1 MKNIKRKLFSTITL
15 GAILLSTPVFAK
27 GTKDIYVNGNKV
39 IDKAQVQM
47 VNNQVTVAVD
57 ELAKQLGYEYSID
70 IVEKHPVNGKRYV
83 YYQIKQPDGKAEWRF
98 NADTKRISIREKKPK
113 EEVYEES
120 DFANYKVENNKLY
133 ISLQTVENI
142 LHIPVTNITQG
153 INLGTTTEKDILN
166 DKNKY
171 PFMTKDELVEY
182 MKYTRR
188 GSLEDADN
196 VEEYLNR
203 INNTL
208 KSIPLQGKTNKQ
220 KLKLIAEKVAK
231 EVSYDR
237 VAANNE
243 DKYLEAYA
251 TTGIIKSNKA
261 TCSGYAE
268 YYYLLCKGAGLN
280 VKLVH
285 GNVPLGFHAWNI
297 YEEKGVKYN
306 IDVTVMDYKDGRI
319 DYNYFYKTVDNFKK
333 RGRVITEIFE

>member
-1 MKNIKRKLFSTITL
+1 MKNIKRKLFSTIAL
-15 GAILLSTPVFAK
+15 GTILLSTPVFAK
-27 GTKDIYVNGNKV
+27 GTKDIYFNGNKI

-47 VNNQVTVAVD
+47 VNNQVTVALD
-57 ELAKQLGYEYSID
+57 ELANQLGYEYSID
-70 IVEKHPVNGKRYV
+70 IVEKHPVNGNRYV
-83 YYQIKQPDGKAEWRF
+83 YYQIKQPDGLAEWRF
-98 NADTKRISIREKKPK
+98 NADTKRISISEMKPK
-113 EEVYEES
+113 EEVYEER
-120 DFANYKVENNKLY
+120 DFTNYKVENNKLY

-142 LHIPVTNITQG
+142 LHIPVTNTTQG
-153 INLGTTTEKDILN
+153 INLGTTIEKDILN

-188 GSLEDADN
+188 EKLDDTDN

-237 VAANNE
+237 VAAGDS
-243 DKYLEAYA
+243 DKYPEAYS
-251 TTGIIKSNKA
+251 TTGIIKANKA

-285 GNVPLGFHAWNI
+285 GNVPLGYHAWNI
-297 YEEKGVKYN
+297 YEENGLKYN
-306 IDVTVMDYKDGRI
+306 IDVTVMDYKDNPI
-319 DYNYFYKTVDNFKK
+319 NYNYFYKTVDNFKK
-333 RGRVITEIFE
+333 RGRIITEIFE